1 MPEVSEDLIDVF
13 QDWAAS
19 ESAPVTPNGVI
30 PVNILLV
37 DDEPKNLLVLEALL
51 AGEGRTLVRAGSGRE
66 ALRCVLGDDFAVI
79 LLDVH
84 MPELDGFETAQ
95 LVRQRDRS
103 KNTPIIFLT
112 AADGDTAFVA
122 RGYAAGAVDYLRKP
136 CEPEVLRSKVAVFVD
151 LFRMTAQVKWQA
163 AQLARQAHMEGVL
176 LAARTF
182 EHELNTKLSS
192 TVGYVQLV
200 LRDAALP
207 EHLRE
212 RAGRALAGAQ
222 EAAAIIRRMLKLTD
236 VSVIDWGETG
246 HTTIDVRPEVSLVA
260 EPAAAGG
267 TAQPEEVVRRGAIQ
281 PPRTS
286 P

>member
-1 MPEVSEDLIDVF
+1 VPEASEDLKDVF

-19 ESAPVTPNGVI
+19 ESAAVTPDGVT

-37 DDEPKNLLVLEALL
+37 DDQPKNLLVLEALL
-51 AGEGRTLVRAGSGRE
+51 SGEGRTLVRAGSGRE
-66 ALRCVLGDDFAVI
+66 ALRRVLEDDYAVI

-84 MPELDGFETAQ
+84 MTDLDGFETAE
-95 LVRQRDRS
+95 LIRQRDQS

-112 AADGDTAFVA
+112 AADGDATFIA

-151 LFRMTAQVKWQA
+151 LYRMTAQVKWQA

-200 LRDAALP
+200 LRDASLP

-222 EAAAIIRRMLKLTD
+222 EAAAIIRRMIKLTD

-246 HTTIDVRPEVSLVA
+246 HTTIDVRPEVSPGG
-260 EPAAAGG
+260 EPAAAGRP
-267 TAQPEEVVRRGAIQ
+267 AQPEEIVRMEAS
-281 PPRTS
+281 PLPRTS

>member
-1 MPEVSEDLIDVF
+1 MPESSDDLIDVF

-19 ESAPVTPNGVI
+19 ESAPVTPAGVTS
-30 PVNILLV
+30 VNILLV

-51 AGEGRTLVRAGSGRE
+51 SGEGRTLVRAGSGRE
-66 ALRCVLGDDFAVI
+66 ALRCVLEDEYAVI

-84 MPELDGFETAQ
+84 MAGLDGFETAQ
-95 LVRQRDRS
+95 LIRQREKS

-112 AADGDTAFVA
+112 AADGDSTFMA

-136 CEPEVLRSKVAVFVD
+136 CEPDVLRSKVAVFVD

-200 LRDAALP
+200 LRDDALP

-246 HTTIDVRPEVSLVA
+246 HTTIDVRPKVSPVA
-260 EPAAAGG
+260 EPSGAGSP
-267 TAQPEEVVRRGAIQ
+267 AQPAETVKESSQ